1 MTKKRMKRN
10 GKNGYFVDGALEVDG
25 GPLLLPAGNVGEK
38 GPLVAEVVR
47 V

>member
-1 MTKKRMKRN
+1 MK
-10 GKNGYFVDGALEVDG
+10 KNGYFVEGALKVDG